1 MSYCFIL
8 PSAWDGFFYM
18 LLFGVGTWPVMIG
31 LTWLMGV
38 GFRRIQINYQRIT
51 TVVFIFIGIWLVGR
65 VFLQH
70 SVESHNHLFG
80 KVNTEE
86 VICPE

>member
-51 TVVFIFIGIWLVGR
+51 TVVFIFIGIWLVAR
-65 VFLQH
+65 VFLGH
-70 SVESHNHLFG
+70 SMEPHNHLFG
-80 KVNTEE
+80 KVNSEE
-86 VICPE
+86 VICP